1 MNDYL
6 HPESAKADAPGEKPF
21 RGHTLVVGQTGSGK
35 TTLLS
40 GVLNELLKLNQS
52 SGRTHRSRRE
62 RVIGK
67 RGAGWRP

>member
-1 MNDYL
+1 MNDFL
-6 HPESAKADAPGEKPF
+6 HPESAKADAPGEKTF

-35 TTLLS
+35 TTMLS
-40 GVLNELLKLNQS
+40 WVLKELLKLNQS
-52 SGRTHRSRRE
+52 SSRTHCPRRE